1 MPPVATIARAELMSR
16 VLAETRRFR
25 AALPQ
30 LLATYSGRW
39 VVFKD
44 GAVRSVHDSMEEAYR
59 AGIRMFGPGGGHV
72 VDCVAERAAAPA
84 TAAVVFG

>member
-1 MPPVATIARAELMSR
+1 MPPVSLSTASDLMSR

-25 AALPQ
+25 DALPA
-30 LLATYSGRW
+30 LLESHAGQW

-59 AGIRMFGPGGGHV
+59 AGIRCFGPTGGQV
-72 VDCVAERAAAPA
+72 VDRVVPRRATPA
-84 TAAVVFG
+84 TAGVVFG